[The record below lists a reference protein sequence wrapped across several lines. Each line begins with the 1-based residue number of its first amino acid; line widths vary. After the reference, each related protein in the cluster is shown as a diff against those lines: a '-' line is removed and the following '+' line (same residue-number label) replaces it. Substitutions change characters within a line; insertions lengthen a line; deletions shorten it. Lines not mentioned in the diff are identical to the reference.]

1 MFVDTHS
8 DSVVQLGINGY
19 ESYLVFLLSKIHS
32 FGRIGRLVLRASLE
46 KSNCRVVA
54 INDPFV
60 EVDYMVSILSRI
72 KLLIYC
78 KGVPSSL

>member
-1 MFVDTHS
+1 MSYPQLFVNMHS

-19 ESYLVFLLSKIHS
+19 KSYLVFSYAKFYS

-60 EVDYMVSILSRI
+60 EVDYMVSIFLRI
-72 KLLIYC
+72 
-78 KGVPSSL
+78 

>member
-1 MFVDTHS
+1 MSYPQLFANMHS

-19 ESYLVFLLSKIHS
+19 MSYFDIFNAKFYS

-46 KSNCRVVA
+46 KSHCRVVA

-60 EVDYMVSILSRI
+60 EVDYMVGTFLRI
-72 KLLIYC
+72 
-78 KGVPSSL
+78 

>member
-1 MFVDTHS
+1 M
-8 DSVVQLGINGY
+8 LI
-19 ESYLVFLLSKIHS
+19 FLR

-60 EVDYMVSILSRI
+60 EVDYMVIFAIISNLSHI
-72 KLLIYC
+72 I
-78 KGVPSSL
+78 GISPSL

>member
-1 MFVDTHS
+1 MSYPQLFASMHS

-19 ESYLVFLLSKIHS
+19 KLYFFILFAKFYS

-60 EVDYMVSILSRI
+60 EVDYMVNIFLKI
-72 KLLIYC
+72 KYFF
-78 KGVPSSL
+78 